1 VGLVASFNFVSP
13 AQYCL
18 APVNLQCLK
27 SPPTHHAL
35 DVVAGPVAT
44 VTIASLATA
53 PVKATTAATNAA
65 RVSLRYVIATTE
77 KLVKRWSVGAI
88 EA

>member
-1 VGLVASFNFVSP
+1 MGLVASFNSVSP

-18 APVNLQCLK
+18 APVNLQRLK
-27 SPPTHHAL
+27 SPLTHHAL
-35 DVVAGPVAT
+35 DVAARPVVT
-44 VTIASLATA
+44 VTIASLVITPVKTATA
-53 PVKATTAATNAA
+53 TTNAA